1 MYVCI
6 MYLSVMNIV
15 FCCKKFK
22 AYFSLPNKRMKEYIK
37 SLKDSTGKNYIF
49 FCQIMANTVLN
60 TSVLTR
66 PRLCS
71 KMAVFKME

>member
-22 AYFSLPNKRMKEYIK
+22 AYFSLPNKRMKDYIK
-37 SLKDSTGKNYIF
+37 SLRDFTRKNYIF
-49 FCQIMANTVLN
+49 L
-60 TSVLTR
+60 SDDG
-66 PRLCS
+66 
-71 KMAVFKME
+71 K

>member
-22 AYFSLPNKRMKEYIK
+22 AYFSLPNKRMKDLRDFIR
-37 SLKDSTGKNYIF
+37 KNYIF
-49 FCQIMANTVLN
+49 L
-60 TSVLTR
+60 SDDG
-66 PRLCS
+66 
-71 KMAVFKME
+71 K